1 MNNEMQIFKNSE
13 FGELGVLEIDGKPYF
28 PAAAC
33 AKALGYKRPADAI
46 TAHCKGSVKYRVLT
60 KGGEQELKFLPEG
73 DLYRLITHSKLPAAE
88 RFEKWV
94 FDEVLP
100 SIRKHGGYIAG
111 QESMSGDELMARAIL
126 FAQSKI
132 NELESKN
139 KQLLDKIQ
147 IDKPKVDF
155 AEAVGSCKGTISVG
169 TFANVLF
176 DTCGIK
182 LGRNKLF
189 KWMQENHILKKDTT
203 PYQIYL
209 NRGWFEVIE
218 FPIPQIGKL
227 RPVTRITPKG
237 QQALFQKLKL
247 SYSGGDKN

>member
-169 TFANVLF
+169 TFASVLF

>member
-169 TFANVLF
+169 TFANVIF